1 MSKFVTLFEQDK
13 LALFRIKMIS
23 QCNQPHSFRIDDKV
37 VVLTSIDSHLSL
49 DNMKPGMV
57 GTIGSIMHRY
67 KGQPAE
73 HIEYWVYSNGN
84 KSRYNINQIIKYDV
98 AEKFI
103 KEHYPDDSEV

>member
-1 MSKFVTLFEQDK
+1 MSTLVTLFKEDK

-23 QCNQPHSFRIDDKV
+23 QCNQPFSFRIDDKV
-37 VVLTSIDSHLSL
+37 VVLTGIDSHLSL

-103 KEHYPDDSEV
+103 KEYYTDDSEV